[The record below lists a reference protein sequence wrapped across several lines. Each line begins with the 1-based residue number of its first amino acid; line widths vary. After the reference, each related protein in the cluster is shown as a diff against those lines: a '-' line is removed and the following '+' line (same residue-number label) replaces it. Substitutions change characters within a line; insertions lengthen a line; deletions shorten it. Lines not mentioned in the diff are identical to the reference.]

1 MAYGFVYFITNPS
14 MPGLTKIGM
23 TTKHPRE
30 RMDELSK
37 ATACPT
43 PFEMLAFFDSAV
55 PREAE
60 QAIHAALDEYR
71 ENPYREFFRVNAEN
85 LQDQARQWCD
95 PHDGIVFLRLL
106 NDLVEQEEQEEIA
119 EIHSWMDARYSLE
132 VSHG

>member
-23 TTKHPRE
+23 TSKHPRE
-30 RMDELSK
+30 RMEELTK

-43 PFEMLAFFDSAV
+43 PFEMLAFFDTPI

-60 QAIHAALDEYR
+60 RAIHAALDEFR
-71 ENPYREFFRVNAEN
+71 PNPYREFFEVNAEE

-95 PHDGIVFLRLL
+95 PIGGICHLDDLDR
-106 NDLVEQEEQEEIA
+106 LVEQEEEEELAHIR
-119 EIHSWMDARYSLE
+119 SWMEARY
-132 VSHG
+132 HG